1 MQCIKNFISQSFE
14 NSLSYYFH
22 TVFINIHEVTEN
34 IFIKS
39 KKKKSKS
46 IKLTY
51 YKNNNVIYF

>member
-34 IFIKS
+34 IFMVNFLLICS
-39 KKKKSKS
+39 KTVDK
-46 IKLTY
+46 
-51 YKNNNVIYF
+51 